1 MRTHQ
6 YNNNV
11 SVVEKNEP
19 NGKIVTTTKTI
30 VKKVITKTNT
40 KNDEPTIIQSIDIIQ
55 KFNLS
60 LINCFLW
67 YLLYIFI
74 IF

>member
-30 VKKVITKTNT
+30 AKKVITKTNS
-40 KNDEPTIIQSIDIIQ
+40 KNEQPTIIQNIEETL
-55 KFNLS
+55 N
-60 LINCFLW
+60 
-67 YLLYIFI
+67 
-74 IF
+74 